1 MKNKEIVNLI
11 VYKLKV
17 LKDKQE
23 KRIKNAS

>member
-1 MKNKEIVNLI
+1 MKNKEILNLI
-11 VYKLKV
+11 IYKLKV